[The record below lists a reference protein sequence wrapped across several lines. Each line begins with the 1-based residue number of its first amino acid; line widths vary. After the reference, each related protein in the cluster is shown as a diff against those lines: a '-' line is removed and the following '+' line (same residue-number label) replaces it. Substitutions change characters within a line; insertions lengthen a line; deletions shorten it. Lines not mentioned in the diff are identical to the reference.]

1 MNTDHTQKIQP
12 KEISKRISTMSG
24 KIAKECRTWDL
35 YKIYVST
42 MVTVI
47 AFVLIII
54 MYMLSLW
61 SDVFMNEFKTVIKT
75 LHPQQY
81 YEAPIENPTK

>member
-1 MNTDHTQKIQP
+1 
-12 KEISKRISTMSG
+12 MSG
-24 KIAKECRTWDL
+24 KIAKKCRRWDM

-54 MYMLSLW
+54 MYMISLW
-61 SDVFMNEFKTVIKT
+61 SDVFMQEFKNVIKE
-75 LHPQQY
+75 LHPNTMK
-81 YEAPIENPTK
+81 EFVKNKNNETE